1 MIDEIFEV
9 IFDIV
14 LEFVP
19 NVVLR
24 AILLLTGFV
33 ATAVGVLLLGESPLL
48 GAGITVIGASAMVA
62 AVFLWDR

>member
-9 IFDIV
+9 IFDVI

-24 AILLLTGFV
+24 AILLLAGFV

-48 GAGITVIGASAMVA
+48 GAVVTVIGASAMVA
-62 AVFLWDR
+62 AAFLWDR